1 MIKPQEI
8 TKLANRE
15 GVRLQQIEK
24 DYIISWLLWGVYNHS
39 TLKDALIFKGGTC
52 LKKVHIEDYRYSED
66 IDFTFDPS
74 LEQTIS
80 DDEIYSAFSE
90 VFDNIKEAANI
101 DLQYQK
107 IQRKF
112 MNPDPLNFSLIIL
125 VH

>member
-24 DYIISWLLWGVYNHS
+24 DYIISWVLWGVYNHS

-52 LKKVHIEDYRYSED
+52 LNKVHIENYRYSED
-66 IDFTFDPS
+66 IDFTLDPS

-80 DDEIYSAFSE
+80 
-90 VFDNIKEAANI
+90 N
-101 DLQYQK
+101 
-107 IQRKF
+107 
-112 MNPDPLNFSLIIL
+112 
-125 VH
+125 